1 MCCAFAGIPLTILL
15 NGCTFH
21 SNFKVR
27 MDPKLESRLKINK
40 KSKLA
45 SIQIQTE
52 VIVIEKATQLHNNY
66 LEDLRKKLKGL
77 KQNNIPFEGI
87 SIILSEDFL
96 QTLKIVT
103 KSHQVSI
110 KDSKY
115 GITSQHGKQLFYN
128 QHPT

>member
-1 MCCAFAGIPLTILL
+1 
-15 NGCTFH
+15 
-21 SNFKVR
+21 
-27 MDPKLESRLKINK
+27 MDPELESRLKINK

-45 SIQIQTE
+45 PYLIQTE
-52 VIVIEKATQLHNNY
+52 VIVIEKATQLHNYY
-66 LEDLRKKLKGL
+66 LEELRKKLKDL

-96 QTLKIVT
+96 HILKIVT

-115 GITSQHGKQLFYN
+115 
-128 QHPT
+128 

>member
-1 MCCAFAGIPLTILL
+1 
-15 NGCTFH
+15 
-21 SNFKVR
+21 
-27 MDPKLESRLKINK
+27 MDHELESRLKINM

-45 SIQIQTE
+45 PIQIQTE
-52 VIVIEKATQLHNNY
+52 VKVIEKATQLHNNY

-103 KSHQVSI
+103 KFHQVSI

-115 GITSQHGKQLFYN
+115 GITSKVWKSIFFTTNIQLE
-128 QHPT
+128 